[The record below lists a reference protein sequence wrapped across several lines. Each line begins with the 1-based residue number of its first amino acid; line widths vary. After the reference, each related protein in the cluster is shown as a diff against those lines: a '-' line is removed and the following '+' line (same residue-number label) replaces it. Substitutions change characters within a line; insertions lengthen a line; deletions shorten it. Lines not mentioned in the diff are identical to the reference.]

1 MARKKSEPARDRSAE
16 PYSETPAL
24 LLSHEQ
30 VALRAY
36 EKWSARGRPTGDDL
50 RDWLEAEQELRR
62 EVRTAQDAALYA

>member
-1 MARKKSEPARDRSAE
+1 MARKKSESARNGSAE
-16 PYSETPAL
+16 TSIETPAL

-36 EKWSARGRPTGDDL
+36 EKWNARGRPTGDDL

-62 EVRTAQDAALYA
+62 EARRAQDAALYA